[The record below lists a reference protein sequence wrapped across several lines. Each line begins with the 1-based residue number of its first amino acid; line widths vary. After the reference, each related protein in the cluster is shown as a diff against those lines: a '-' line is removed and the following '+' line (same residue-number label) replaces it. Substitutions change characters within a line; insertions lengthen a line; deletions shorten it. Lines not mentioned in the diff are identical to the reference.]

1 VNKLYKLLNLILKPL
16 GFSLIR
22 NELRADLP
30 SLIRRLQKA
39 GVELQVIYDV
49 GAYKGKWT
57 EGLKPHLKKD
67 AHFFLFEPNSKF
79 DSELRGTGFPV
90 FKVLLSDKTEM
101 KKFYSQEGSGDSYY
115 PEKSVGNSAVIEMQ
129 VQATTLDEL
138 FSIASNELL
147 LPDLMKIDTQGSE
160 IDILK
165 GSTRVVEDLKVLILE
180 CPIVKYNQGAP
191 NIQEYL
197 DFVIKLGFVPFQ
209 VIEIHILNNAFVQ
222 IDIAFI
228 STKVFNTHFGN
239 IDLEGFWQST
249 REYYGI

>member
-1 VNKLYKLLNLILKPL
+1 MNKLYKLLNSILKPL

-67 AHFFLFEPNSKF
+67 VHFFLFEPNSKF

-90 FKVLLSDKTEM
+90 FNVLLSDKPEIRT
-101 KKFYSQEGSGDSYY
+101 FYSQEGSGDSYY
-115 PEKSVGNSAVIEMQ
+115 PEKSTGNIAVREMQ
-129 VQATTLDEL
+129 VQATTLDDL
-138 FSIASNELL
+138 FSIASNGLL

-165 GSTRVVEDLKVLILE
+165 GSTRVVENLKVLILE

-228 STKVFNTHFGN
+228 SAQVFNTHFGN

-249 REYYGI
+249 REHYGI

>member
-1 VNKLYKLLNLILKPL
+1 MNKLYKLLNLILKPL

-115 PEKSVGNSAVIEMQ
+115 PEKSIGNSAVTEMQ

-138 FSIASNELL
+138 FSIASNEL
-147 LPDLMKIDTQGSE
+147 
-160 IDILK
+160 
-165 GSTRVVEDLKVLILE
+165 
-180 CPIVKYNQGAP
+180 
-191 NIQEYL
+191 
-197 DFVIKLGFVPFQ
+197 
-209 VIEIHILNNAFVQ
+209 
-222 IDIAFI
+222 
-228 STKVFNTHFGN
+228 
-239 IDLEGFWQST
+239 
-249 REYYGI
+249 